1 MFNSRTC
8 CGDGYDKVCGCSVF
22 LLALIFMGGISR
34 VPARSWQRAPR
45 RLGLLGEASRAKRL
59 PPSQGAQCFHL
70 APRIWFRQTFKEK
83 RTLPET
89 RAHVSEPTK
98 RCREFFKVRETF
110 NSLSNLKY
118 HPLKTLVR
126 NVSRIPFL
134 WCFRKSYSQNRSH
147 TDPQSIL
154 YTPFSRLSSPRL
166 GSPHSSTNTVRSKP
180 FLASALKFP
189 TLIIATTTKICTRE
203 SSRLDHSNPSKLV

>member
-1 MFNSRTC
+1 VSRR
-8 CGDGYDKVCGCSVF
+8 GLGKERQGGLVCWER
-22 LLALIFMGGISR
+22 LLALSAFRPPKEHSFCIS
-34 VPARSWQRAPR
+34 
-45 RLGLLGEASRAKRL
+45 L
-59 PPSQGAQCFHL
+59 PEQD
-70 APRIWFRQTFKEK
+70 FRQTFKEK

-98 RCREFFKVRETF
+98 RCREFMRARETF
-110 NSLSNLKY
+110 HNPPNLQY

-154 YTPFSRLSSPRL
+154 YTPFSGLSSPRL

-189 TLIIATTTKICTRE
+189 TLIIATTTKI
-203 SSRLDHSNPSKLV
+203 